1 MGIVY
6 STYKQVFPGQPRWS
20 VDQIPDLTG
29 QVMIVTGGN
38 AGIGRE
44 TCKALLNKG
53 AKVYLAARSKA
64 KADDAIEWL
73 KAETGGKA
81 PVFLQLDL
89 ADLGSVRRAVEEYK
103 QYVHVSFAG
112 AFQTRK
118 LRYGGHRKEEKLDV
132 LFNNGGVM
140 TPPIE
145 MKTATDYD
153 VQFGTNVLGHYLF
166 TTLLLPVLIHTAQTS
181 PRGHV
186 RVVNVASSMHRFA
199 PKGGVDYSVLIP
211 NDPESE
217 ARRRKMGA
225 GNVVFANELARR
237 YESQGIISMSL
248 HPGIIKTELMRHS
261 TLGGVA
267 GALVNMLLWP
277 APYGALTQL
286 YAGTSPEGS
295 ELSGKCLIP
304 WARVSEAR
312 PDTQNEQDG
321 QKLWVW
327 LEEQVKLNQVKLQ
340 N

>member
-1 MGIVY
+1 MGVVY
-6 STYKQVFPGQPRWS
+6 STYKEAFPGQPRWS

-53 AKVYLAARSKA
+53 AKVYMAARSKA

-103 QYVHVSFAG
+103 Q
-112 AFQTRK
+112 
-118 LRYGGHRKEEKLDV
+118 KEEKLDV

-140 TPPIE
+140 VPPIE

-153 VQFGTNVLGHYLF
+153 IQFGTNVLGHYLF

-186 RVVNVASSMHRFA
+186 RVVNVSSGGHRFA
-199 PKGGVDYSVLIP
+199 PKGGIDYSVLIP

-217 ARRRKMGA
+217 ARRRKMGPGGLYSQSKW

-237 YESQGIISMSL
+237 YESQGIISTSL
-248 HPGIIKTELMRHS
+248 HPGGIKTELQRHL
-261 TLGGVA
+261 TLGSVA
-267 GALVNMLLWP
+267 ESLLNMLLWP

-286 YAGTSPEGS
+286 YAGTSPEGA
-295 ELSGKCLIP
+295 ELSGKVGFLPCL
-304 WARVSEAR
+304 
-312 PDTQNEQDG
+312 
-321 QKLWVW
+321 
-327 LEEQVKLNQVKLQ
+327 
-340 N
+340 